1 MVSRADILR
10 WTVDGG
16 YEGLTLAKLA
26 SRTSPLVGHP
36 DDLVGVLADRMAEA
50 DLGRVP
56 IVAREDGRLVGILAR
71 KDLLKVRARARAQER
86 DRTAPLRPTASRMRG
101 V

>member
-1 MVSRADILR
+1 
-10 WTVDGG
+10 
-16 YEGLTLAKLA
+16 
-26 SRTSPLVGHP
+26 
-36 DDLVGVLADRMAEA
+36 MAEA

-56 IVAREDGRLVGILAR
+56 VVAREDGRLVGILAR

-86 DRTAPLRPTASRMRG
+86 DRAAPLRPAANRMRG